1 MKLVLLIRY
10 YLNLNTKNL
19 NISSKVT
26 RTNLTRSLIKED
38 VNTRLDELIKTSL
51 NLQGDYS
58 YRVEINKLSNK
69 LWHAQ
74 IKAKRKNTDSSRI
87 DLIYKLQNNSLHL
100 TLIK

>member
-1 MKLVLLIRY
+1 MKAYLLLRY

-19 NISSKVT
+19 NINSKAI
-26 RTNLTRSLIKED
+26 RTTLTRSLIKED
-38 VNTRLDELIKTSL
+38 INSRLDELIKIHL
-51 NLQGDYS
+51 NFQDNYS
-58 YRVEINKLSNK
+58 YRIDINKLSNR

-74 IKAKRKNTDSSRI
+74 IRAKRTNTDSSKL